1 MELNQLEY
9 FVALAHIKNF
19 TKAAKSLNVSQPA
32 LSRSIGRLEKDLNVK
47 LLVKLFYPMLKEYY

>member
-32 LSRSIGRLEKDLNVK
+32 LSRSISRLEKRFK
-47 LLVKLFYPMLKEYY
+47 YTSFHQR

>member
-19 TKAAKSLNVSQPA
+19 TKAAKSIL
-32 LSRSIGRLEKDLNVK
+32 LK
-47 LLVKLFYPMLKEYY
+47 LQNP